1 MHSSEKIEDGCEAR
15 GQMTVNMLQAEGMEY
30 IFFLFY
36 LCVTFE
42 FAKHQ

>member
-15 GQMTVNMLQAEGMEY
+15 GQINMLQAEGMEY

-42 FAKHQ
+42 L